1 MRLLLIIATIIATR
15 SLGLKSRPLAPAED
29 MRSMGSVR
37 LLLLYPSFVELDV
50 FHAFA
55 TFDKVAVD
63 RM

>member
-1 MRLLLIIATIIATR
+1 MGRMGRMEIGCAVTTLIP
-15 SLGLKSRPLAPAED
+15 RPLAPAED

>member
-1 MRLLLIIATIIATR
+1 
-15 SLGLKSRPLAPAED
+15 
-29 MRSMGSVR
+29 MGSVR